1 MDLRTSPGS
10 LDKAMWSLSGQCGD
24 AGLDMLQTATLKEAS
39 LRGSPHREEG
49 GTERCPEKQSQGLD
63 QTIPEASLPLD
74 FSVM

>member
-10 LDKAMWSLSGQCGD
+10 LDKATWSLSGQCGD
-24 AGLDMLQTATLKEAS
+24 AGPDMLQTATLKEA
-39 LRGSPHREEG
+39 SPHREEG